1 MLEFCLDC
9 LNSNTIDASKAKAQ
23 AENIAKTFIDQY
35 KFAFDSFVVGHKA
48 KVQKMLNEYNEARKT
63 GNQEKIEEAKKA
75 WELAKSDAN
84 NEINILI
91 EKAQGVQEQY
101 DKLLNYI
108 KSSEQAYMLPLT
120 EIQLNLH
127 HLPTHGIMLTHKIRM
142 RQLN

>member
-1 MLEFCLDC
+1 
-9 LNSNTIDASKAKAQ
+9 
-23 AENIAKTFIDQY
+23 
-35 KFAFDSFVVGHKA
+35 
-48 KVQKMLNEYNEARKT
+48 MLNEYNEARKT
-63 GNQEKIEEAKKA
+63 GNQEKIEEAKRA

-101 DKLLNYI
+101 DKFLNLLKVLNRH
-108 KSSEQAYMLPLT
+108 MLPLT

-127 HLPTHGIMLTHKIRM
+127 HLPTHGIMLTQKIRM